1 MDFESS
7 CTSLAGDLSEQLRK
21 PHSFIVTGPQYVLS
35 RSLRECL
42 DAGMAGDS
50 DGLILWISLGDIRTA
65 SMQRMLQELSATSSS
80 PQSILVVSPSM
91 LMQQMAQNSAGFLS
105 TIRRCRRFL
114 VWLHPI
120 DFSDCALIQWLQLY
134 AQIPANMRAGVA
146 YFWSFATPPDLSLIR
161 ALHGEI
167 STIDIPRPTCN
178 SAIAIEY
185 VPSSASY
192 SFSPE
197 FKSICQK
204 SDSLVSCRFDKTRM
218 KYSEWSHGIHIS
230 VYGRDT
236 QKMAHANERYQFGVN
251 DGMRAFLHDDWIFDH
266 VVSIDPG
273 PYDDVRS
280 LATSWIEQSPIAT
293 IVTTS
298 RFALLYAAANCD
310 DSCQLQANPPK
321 WLHRCYLAYSMFDA
335 LSRYETICLTNQNNR
350 EFATNIFEYW
360 ISQGYIDPRPPH
372 APTAK
377 GRALFPGVQH
387 IDMLGGLFNYNHE
400 TRCES
405 PGHQFCAYITSGF
418 LRMRSTARFAMSG
431 ESWQR
436 HFYHVL
442 SNESI
447 IRPETAPT
455 PTAWLD
461 CMPFICDDTHTR
473 KIEQLLYE
481 PQISPQIRLSAP
493 ASEALSELRKS
504 FADAPAHRFIETTNG
519 VACWWTFAG
528 SAANA
533 AVAILLKSLAPK
545 LTISFGNLCLRI
557 SWAAVTGSAE
567 KAADRFK
574 SLCAQ
579 MDALRQH
586 KQQIPAQVRTEY
598 LQNHMLGWMMPI
610 MPPSLQDELF
620 DDFWCALDQAFE
632 QGCPPVIVTDQ
643 CHTIDDLPF
652 AFLSPEQPAKAKAEK
667 QPRAEAQHA
676 QHQAPKSEVSFPATP
691 HVPIIP
697 GIMHTRMPW
706 TYIDNEPALNKA
718 INIILKQPYIGLD
731 VETTL
736 YHQELCL
743 IQIGCADRSFIIDPL
758 RVDFSGLAQVFEHPA
773 IIKIIHNATFE
784 KTVLKKYGMQINN
797 IVDTM
802 RVSQKIYGRKCD
814 GGHSLKSVCMREFG
828 LDMDKTNQTSRW
840 DLRPLTPHQL
850 EYAAL
855 DAEILIHL
863 YRHFCERSHPN

>member
-7 CTSLAGDLSEQLRK
+7 CTSLAADLSEQLRK
-21 PHSFIVTGPQYVLS
+21 PHSFIVKGPQYVLN
-35 RSLRECL
+35 RSLREGL
-42 DAGMAGDS
+42 EAGMIGDS

-65 SMQRMLQELSATSSS
+65 SMQRMLRELSAANDWTRCIQVMS
-80 PQSILVVSPSM
+80 PFM
-91 LMQQMAQNSAGFLS
+91 LMQKMSQNSAGFIS
-105 TIRRCRRFL
+105 IIQRCRRFL

-134 AQIPANMRAGVA
+134 AQIPANMRAGVT
-146 YFWSFATPPDLSLIR
+146 YFWAFANSPDWSLVR
-161 ALHGEI
+161 ALHGDI
-167 STIDIPRPTCN
+167 SIIDIPRPDFD
-178 SAIAIEY
+178 SAIDVEY
-185 VPSSASY
+185 VPNPAAY
-192 SFSPE
+192 SFSPG

-218 KYSEWSHGIHIS
+218 KYSEWSHSVHVP

-236 QKMAHANERYQFGVN
+236 EKTAHANERYQFGVN
-251 DGMRAFLHDDWIFDH
+251 DGMRAFLHDDWRFDH

-273 PYDDVRS
+273 PCDDIRS
-280 LATSWIEQSPIAT
+280 LATSWMDKKPHAT

-298 RFALLYAAANCD
+298 LFSLLYAASNCIN
-310 DSCQLQANPPK
+310 SCELQANPPK
-321 WLHRCYLAYSMFDA
+321 WLHRCYMAYSLFDA
-335 LSRYETICLTNQNNR
+335 LTRYESICLPNQDNH
-350 EFATNIFEYW
+350 EFAQTLLKYW
-360 ISQGYIDPRPPH
+360 INQGYIDSAAPY

-377 GRALFPGVQH
+377 GRSLFPGVQH
-387 IDMLGGLFNYNHE
+387 IDVLGGLFNYKHE

-405 PGHQFCAYITSGF
+405 PGHQFCAYITSEF
-418 LRMRSTARFAMSG
+418 LRMRSTARFPLSG

-442 SNESI
+442 TNESI

-461 CMPFICDDTHTR
+461 CMPFICNPKQTHE
-473 KIEQLLYE
+473 IERLIYDPQLPDHL
-481 PQISPQIRLSAP
+481 ILSA
-493 ASEALSELRKS
+493 AALDALSQLRS
-504 FADAPAHRFIETTNG
+504 AFANAPAHRFIETTDG

-528 SAANA
+528 TAANA
-533 AVAILLKSLAPK
+533 AVALLLKSLAPK

-557 SWAAVTGSAE
+557 SWIAVNHNTQ
-567 KAADRFK
+567 KAAERFET
-574 SLCAQ
+574 LCAQ
-579 MDALRQH
+579 MDELRKNKPALPQ
-586 KQQIPAQVRTEY
+586 QVRAEY
-598 LQNHMLGWMMPI
+598 LQNHMLGWMMPLI
-610 MPPSLQDELF
+610 PPSLQDELF
-620 DDFWCALDQAFE
+620 DDFWCALHQVFDQ
-632 QGCPPVIVTDQ
+632 GLPPVVVTDQ
-643 CHTIDDLPF
+643 CHHIDDLPF
-652 AFLSPEQPAKAKAEK
+652 EFLSFEQPAAHETKALSNPNS
-667 QPRAEAQHA
+667 QPVPARSPQTDTA
-676 QHQAPKSEVSFPATP
+676 FPPTP
-691 HVPIIP
+691 HVPVIP
-697 GIMHTRMPW
+697 GIMHTRLPW
-706 TYIDNEPALNKA
+706 AYIDNEPALNKA
-718 INIILKQPYIGLD
+718 INIMLKQPYIGLD

-758 RVDFSGLAQVFEHPA
+758 RVNFSGLAQVFEHPA

-784 KTVLKKYGMQINN
+784 KTVLKKYGIQINN

-802 RVSQKIYGRKCD
+802 RVSQKIYGRKCE

-863 YRHFCERSHPN
+863 YRHFFEKRNP